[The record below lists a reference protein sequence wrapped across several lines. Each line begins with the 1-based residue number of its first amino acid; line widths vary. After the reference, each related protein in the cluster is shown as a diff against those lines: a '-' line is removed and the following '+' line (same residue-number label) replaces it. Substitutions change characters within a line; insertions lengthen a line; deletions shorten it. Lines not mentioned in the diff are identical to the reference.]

1 VLHGIAVMLI
11 VVRFTTTWG
20 RWRLLLGAVAIA
32 LPHIVQHGFFD
43 ARATNWIGLV
53 TRLPVTE
60 DYVPLLP
67 WLGVMWWGA
76 AATDALLRHRKPVL
90 AGPLP
95 RPLALLALLG
105 RWSLTFYM
113 THQLV
118 LLGGVAAVAWLLG
131 RPR

>member
-1 VLHGIAVMLI
+1 M
-11 VVRFTTTWG
+11 
-20 RWRLLLGAVAIA
+20 
-32 LPHIVQHGFFD
+32 QHAFFD
-43 ARATNWIGLV
+43 TRATDWIGLV
-53 TRLPVTE
+53 THLPVTE
-60 DYVPLLP
+60 DYVPVLP

-76 AATDALLRHRKPVL
+76 AATDWLLRHRKPAL

-131 RPR
+131 RLR